1 MGRFKKKFQFL
12 SFWSNDEKFIEL
24 LEQIEVIISKILS
37 LAMVALIISATGHL
51 LYFLFQ
57 ELLFDPN
64 LVFKNT
70 LFEIFGLFLN
80 LLIALELL
88 ENISAYLR
96 KHVIQVELVIVTSL
110 IAVARKIILFNLDK
124 KSGADLIGLAV
135 ALFALAIS
143 YWIIRYTNANRN
155 DDYH

>member
-1 MGRFKKKFQFL
+1 MGRFKKRFQLFRM
-12 SFWSNDEKFIEL
+12 WSEDEKFIEL
-24 LEQIEVIISKILS
+24 LENIEVIISKILS

-51 LYFLFQ
+51 LVFLFR

-64 LVFKNT
+64 LIFKNT

-96 KHVIQVELVIVTSL
+96 KHVIQIELVIVTSL

-124 KSGADLIGLAV
+124 NSGVDLMGLAL

-143 YWIIRYTNANRN
+143 YWIIRRTNANR

>member
-1 MGRFKKKFQFL
+1 MGRFKRKFQLFRV
-12 SFWSNDEKFIEL
+12 WSKDEKFIDF
-24 LEQIEVIISKILS
+24 LEDIEVIISKILS

-51 LYFLFQ
+51 LVFLFK
-57 ELLFDPN
+57 ELLFEPD
-64 LVFKNT
+64 LIFKNT

-124 KSGADLIGLAV
+124 KSGIDLMGLAL
-135 ALFALAIS
+135 ALFALSIS
-143 YWIIRYTNANRN
+143 YWIIRYTNANR
-155 DDYH
+155 DDGR

>member
-1 MGRFKKKFQFL
+1 MGRFKKRFQLFRL
-12 SFWSNDEKFIEL
+12 WSNDEKFIEL
-24 LEQIEVIISKILS
+24 LENIEVIISKILS

-51 LYFLFQ
+51 LVFLFR

-64 LVFKNT
+64 LIFKNT

-96 KHVIQVELVIVTSL
+96 KHVIQIELVIVTSL

-124 KSGADLIGLAV
+124 NSGVDLMGLAL

-143 YWIIRYTNANRN
+143 YWIIRRTNANR

>member
-1 MGRFKKKFQFL
+1 MGRFKKRFQLFRM
-12 SFWSNDEKFIEL
+12 WSEDEKFIEL
-24 LEQIEVIISKILS
+24 LENIEVIISKILS

-51 LYFLFQ
+51 LVFLFR

-64 LVFKNT
+64 LIFKNT

-96 KHVIQVELVIVTSL
+96 KHVIQIELVIVTSL

-124 KSGADLIGLAV
+124 NSGVDLMGLAL

-143 YWIIRYTNANRN
+143 YWIIRRTNADR

>member
-1 MGRFKKKFQFL
+1 MGRFKKNFWLFR
-12 SFWSNDEKFIEL
+12 FWSSDEKFIDFIED
-24 LEQIEVIISKILS
+24 IEVIISKILS

-51 LYFLFQ
+51 MVFLFN
-57 ELLFDPN
+57 ELLFDPD
-64 LVFKNT
+64 LIFKNT

-124 KSGADLIGLAV
+124 KSGVDLMGLAL
-135 ALFALAIS
+135 ALFALSIS
-143 YWIIRYTNANRN
+143 YWIIRRTNANR
-155 DDYH
+155 DDDH